1 MGERMLA
8 HIEGCNIMLRIIA
21 IIAFVFVS
29 SVSFAQEA
37 APTTAGPSY
46 SDIQR
51 TCGMEW
57 RARTDKATNKGRDAW
72 QTFLKECSTRKGY
85 VSARARRIPAGFVP
99 VPDKQ

>member
-1 MGERMLA
+1 
-8 HIEGCNIMLRIIA
+8 
-21 IIAFVFVS
+21 
-29 SVSFAQEA
+29 
-37 APTTAGPSY
+37 
-46 SDIQR
+46 
-51 TCGMEW
+51 MEW